1 MANGEKPVNNNQGE
15 DEFAFEDVFDL
26 SEQEKAELKDDSA
39 EQDIEKKQQLAKET
53 AFYLYD
59 DIRNLVQGKP
69 VDDSLKELIPEGEG
83 LTNNLKALKDIDLMP
98 ILQEYFKIKKE
109 EGAESAK
116 LHLFFDIKNTDIES
130 FIETLESI
138 SNNLDKDIIKDL
150 IERHKLEQ
158 KFKKIDNFMKKTKTQ
173 YDEATGE
180 DIELPFDRVYLSY
193 ASTFDELMD
202 ENNIKYLR
210 GQELVDDDVSAK
222 IIEERLSNIKDK
234 LSQIIDWELESLA
247 KQEFEYGQMSEE
259 KREQLK
265 KMLEDFKALDV
276 SEIFDVKNLAFIGQI
291 LENRIGSLDQ
301 IEKEREKLN
310 NKIGEYF
317 PSPF

>member
-1 MANGEKPVNNNQGE
+1 MPNGEKPVNNNQGN

-26 SEQEKAELKDDSA
+26 TEQEKADLKADST

-53 AFYLYD
+53 GFYLYD

-69 VDDSLKELIPEGEG
+69 VDDNLQELIPAGEE
-83 LTNNLKALKDIDLMP
+83 LTNNLQALKDIDLMP
-98 ILQEYFKIKKE
+98 ILQEYFKIKQE

-130 FIETLESI
+130 FIEKLEAI
-138 SNNLDKDIIKDL
+138 SSDLDKNIIKDL

-180 DIELPFDRVYLSY
+180 EIELPFDRVYLSY
-193 ASTFDELMD
+193 ANTFDELMD

-210 GQELVDDDVSAK
+210 GQELVGDDVSDK
-222 IIEERLSNIKDK
+222 VIEKRLANIKDK
-234 LSQIIDWELESLA
+234 LSQIIDWELESLT
-247 KQEFEYGQMSEE
+247 KQEFEYGEMSEE

-265 KMLEDFKALDV
+265 TILKDFKDLDV

-291 LENRIGSLDQ
+291 LENRISSLDQ

>member
-1 MANGEKPVNNNQGE
+1 MTNSEKKAFNNQDQDE
-15 DEFAFEDVFDL
+15 DFSFEDVFDL
-26 SEQEKAELKDDSA
+26 SEQEKSQLKDL
-39 EQDIEKKQQLAKET
+39 EVEEKEDKEQLAKEA

-59 DIRNLVQGKP
+59 DIRNLAQGKP
-69 VDDSLKELIPEGEG
+69 VDDNLKELIPEGEE
-83 LTNNLKALKDIDLMP
+83 LTNNLKALKDLDLMP
-98 ILQEYFKIKKE
+98 ILQEYFEIKQE

-116 LHLFFDIKNTDIES
+116 LHLFFDIKNADIES
-130 FIETLESI
+130 LINKLEALSQ
-138 SNNLDKDIIKDL
+138 NLDKDFIKNL
-150 IERHKLEQ
+150 IERDKLEQ

-180 DIELPFDRVYLSY
+180 EIHLPFDRVYLSY
-193 ASTFDELMD
+193 ANTFDELMN
-202 ENNIKYLR
+202 ENNIKYLKN
-210 GQELVDDDVSAK
+210 QELIGDDVSVK
-222 IIEERLSNIKDK
+222 VIEERLAKIKDK

-265 KMLEDFKALDV
+265 TMLEDFKNLDV
-276 SEIFDVKNLAFIGQI
+276 SEVFDVKNLAFIGQI
-291 LENRIGSLDQ
+291 MENRLNSLDQ
-301 IEKEREKLN
+301 IQKEYERLN